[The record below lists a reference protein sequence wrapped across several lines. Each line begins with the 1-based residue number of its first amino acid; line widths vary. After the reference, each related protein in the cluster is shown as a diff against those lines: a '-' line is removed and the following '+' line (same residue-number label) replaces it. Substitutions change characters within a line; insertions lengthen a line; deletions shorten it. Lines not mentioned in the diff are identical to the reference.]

1 MTVSAVYR
9 DDVEVAAARGGENLR
24 LRVAGV
30 DEDDVAGGFVLCSRS
45 KPVPCVTYFDAQ
57 LQVQNCLRMCKP
69 EHLLTNKKALLC

>member
-57 LQVQNCLRMCKP
+57 LQVASRVCKP
-69 EHLLTNKKALLC
+69 SPGSSLGAKSGLLC